1 MRQSESGGLVKAR
14 ILSNGRPRC
23 LAMDVPPII
32 VAGKPALLPE
42 AAPGGEDVSAQPRFG
57 TTRAQRRLLL
67 APSLLRPTP
76 SACMSITLP
85 LAGRVPAAI
94 RHAPRVSPSRM
105 LVRPRLLPDLTAYSI
120 KRSRY
125 EDAGAGMDHLGDE
138 GDARGTQKHTG
149 GAEGKGGRQIGSR
162 RFTRETLS
170 TVCRRAMA
178 MALLQYGAERFSQ
191 KLMVQATHKLSAE
204 ALSDQLSAM
213 SAASCRGEVWPLR
226 HIFGFFSK
234 CVGGLSGVA
243 GERDESCTWV
253 GRNGFVNCSCQGR
266 TRLLSVMRRPEG
278 EATDINCTHGLAM
291 LKSLRKFA
299 RVLGVD
305 LRALRSTL
313 GHLHTRCSSR
323 LPSALDGD
331 GVDDGDCERFVVGQ
345 SVFGIAVTGHGD
357 GVVAAPVRFTRLT
370 TTCML
375 CDTARTAACAH
386 VSLTRHFKRTAD
398 ARDQSGAAKQGKQA
412 DTEQK
417 APADK
422 TASTT
427 DDAPT
432 GREGTAY
439 SEADVVQSV
448 SQKPI
453 GLFNCH
459 RSTVTD
465 AGIGE
470 LVAKGGTYRISAPA
484 CCRKCSTPRGAALDI
499 GSTGVILCSAGPCP
513 MRLEAYLC
521 PSTKCG
527 EWVSADGG
535 EQGVVIYTAFTAAT
549 SVLMRQ
555 WAFALVLDG
564 TTYAS
569 SYETW
574 RRSYLDRRDA
584 GKASACHIR
593 AKQTINKVFNAAVR
607 LMTDNPP
614 QWAFTC
620 GTCQD
625 EDGRFRVVTADGI
638 WLGFLRRLASKP
650 FSNPCQPCVSVSE
663 RVRAGSLCGSEAVR
677 RFIRLSLKQPGR
689 EIVINTGQ
697 LPSAERALFF
707 LCPAALPADR
717 VPACEEFE
725 KSKLESLY
733 ALLDSVWELKRSA
746 IELARGIVK
755 RIRHVLTNEIAN
767 SRPAH
772 RVASDVATAAHIRE
786 WLDTAVAAAVDTGL
800 DDGLGNEVSDGGSS
814 SGHDTPPP
822 RPRRVAR
829 PAPHRRRGRRRGEA
843 GGAQRPGGLPAAAVR
858 AGREAAAAR
867 RHHENVTVAEPSDP
881 RCLRPAIT
889 GLGADQYKPITSFC
903 VALATDA
910 VVNAFKPRHVA
921 VLESVAGDLEAPDAG
936 SRVDMLLGAACNSK
950 ARTQPGLVGNAPPSD
965 SDILAASKARVVY
978 ELRLLMA
985 CLVSMRFNEPT
996 FERLRR
1002 KVAAALRS
1010 VCATVTDYHLPR
1022 EGEGGDRTALEFGTD
1037 WLDPSLSPSELRER
1051 FRARFPHT
1059 SDDAMVTGCF
1069 FPGLSQCRPGPFAAG
1084 EQPELGMC
1092 AKHYQAIRKFFS
1104 PGTFTV
1110 CCACPHPKLIG
1121 FVVLEKREGPYA
1133 LLNAI
1138 ITRFALLPH
1147 FIVYDFGCG
1156 ALRSALGKL
1165 PLFVA
1170 IVVII
1175 SDLFHIV
1182 NHVCSDIFNPRSYS
1196 PMDGKNTV
1204 AHEQRNSPIAAMMKT
1219 LRACGQDEYM
1229 RIMKLHTIVHNVHAH
1244 ARSTCTYPLP
1254 DDYNF
1259 RKFYFSRQTCACG
1272 CGQAETEPPLP
1283 SPPSSVPS
1291 TPTISTSASIK
1302 SSNEEQ

>member
-1 MRQSESGGLVKAR
+1 
-14 ILSNGRPRC
+14 
-23 LAMDVPPII
+23 
-32 VAGKPALLPE
+32 
-42 AAPGGEDVSAQPRFG
+42 
-57 TTRAQRRLLL
+57 
-67 APSLLRPTP
+67 
-76 SACMSITLP
+76 
-85 LAGRVPAAI
+85 
-94 RHAPRVSPSRM
+94 M

-149 GAEGKGGRQIGSR
+149 GAEGKGGRPIGSR

-170 TVCRRAMA
+170 TGCRRAMA

-213 SAASCRGEVWPLR
+213 SAASYRGEVWPLR

-243 GERDESCTWV
+243 GERDVSCTWV

-484 CCRKCSTPRGAALDI
+484 CCRKCSTPRGAAPDI

-535 EQGVVIYTAFTAAT
+535 EQGVVIYTACTAAT

-569 SYETW
+569 SSETW

-593 AKQTINKVFNAAVR
+593 AKQTINKVFNAA
-607 LMTDNPP
+607 
-614 QWAFTC
+614 
-620 GTCQD
+620 
-625 EDGRFRVVTADGI
+625 
-638 WLGFLRRLASKP
+638 
-650 FSNPCQPCVSVSE
+650 
-663 RVRAGSLCGSEAVR
+663 
-677 RFIRLSLKQPGR
+677 
-689 EIVINTGQ
+689 
-697 LPSAERALFF
+697 
-707 LCPAALPADR
+707 
-717 VPACEEFE
+717 FE

-767 SRPAH
+767 SH
-772 RVASDVATAAHIRE
+772 
-786 WLDTAVAAAVDTGL
+786 
-800 DDGLGNEVSDGGSS
+800 
-814 SGHDTPPP
+814 
-822 RPRRVAR
+822 
-829 PAPHRRRGRRRGEA
+829 
-843 GGAQRPGGLPAAAVR
+843 
-858 AGREAAAAR
+858 
-867 RHHENVTVAEPSDP
+867 
-881 RCLRPAIT
+881 
-889 GLGADQYKPITSFC
+889 QYKPITSFC

-936 SRVDMLLGAACNSK
+936 SRVDMLLGAACNPK

-1010 VCATVTDYHLPR
+1010 VVPAP
-1022 EGEGGDRTALEFGTD
+1022 
-1037 WLDPSLSPSELRER
+1037 
-1051 FRARFPHT
+1051 PH
-1059 SDDAMVTGCF
+1059 M
-1069 FPGLSQCRPGPFAAG
+1069 L
-1084 EQPELGMC
+1084 
-1092 AKHYQAIRKFFS
+1092 
-1104 PGTFTV
+1104 
-1110 CCACPHPKLIG
+1110 
-1121 FVVLEKREGPYA
+1121 
-1133 LLNAI
+1133 
-1138 ITRFALLPH
+1138 
-1147 FIVYDFGCG
+1147 
-1156 ALRSALGKL
+1156 
-1165 PLFVA
+1165 
-1170 IVVII
+1170 
-1175 SDLFHIV
+1175 
-1182 NHVCSDIFNPRSYS
+1182 
-1196 PMDGKNTV
+1196 
-1204 AHEQRNSPIAAMMKT
+1204 T
-1219 LRACGQDEYM
+1219 LWRGVG
-1229 RIMKLHTIVHNVHAH
+1229 R
-1244 ARSTCTYPLP
+1244 
-1254 DDYNF
+1254 
-1259 RKFYFSRQTCACG
+1259 
-1272 CGQAETEPPLP
+1272 
-1283 SPPSSVPS
+1283 
-1291 TPTISTSASIK
+1291 
-1302 SSNEEQ
+1302 